1 MAHHRQ
7 GPGLQLTWVSDAPAA
22 PAVNFQ
28 LNVQLNFQ
36 LSEVLALDWFFIFL
50 DLTMS
55 NVEEDTDAA
64 LPPCLWPRYGYVF
77 HHCLH
82 IARRETTTLVVAS
95 TAGRNNPPRAS
106 RWVDDPLLPEPR
118 CAKSKNCNS
127 PPRNRQNARN
137 WEGLWQ
143 WGQVLSYRAA
153 ITCHDLGIQVNL
165 FEHLWAASLS
175 VFGFLFSKHYI
186 DGLWFGYDSAMIRLW
201 CVLVAEVARLEGPSH
216 SSTRSISQ
224 AVGCPGQNFDK
235 HQAE

>member
-64 LPPCLWPRYGYVF
+64 LPPCLWQRYGYVF

-82 IARRETTTLVVAS
+82 IARSRGLKVLRILRLVRLAKLFPKFHSAFIVVQSDFIRLSMGAWFAVVIVVVMNHYVACAWFALGKSFRCFQGVFREGRTCVTLI
-95 TAGRNNPPRAS
+95 G
-106 RWVDDPLLPEPR
+106 
-118 CAKSKNCNS
+118 S
-127 PPRNRQNARN
+127 PP
-137 WEGLWQ
+137 
-143 WGQVLSYRAA
+143 
-153 ITCHDLGIQVNL
+153 T
-165 FEHLWAASLS
+165 
-175 VFGFLFSKHYI
+175 
-186 DGLWFGYDSAMIRLW
+186 
-201 CVLVAEVARLEGPSH
+201 
-216 SSTRSISQ
+216 
-224 AVGCPGQNFDK
+224 
-235 HQAE
+235 